1 MVTQQME
8 KMKKVCVAIINWN
21 GLEWLKKTIPIIEKY
36 SKEANIV
43 VIDNN
48 SIDGSKHYLKTNY
61 KKIKVISHE
70 KNYGFAGGYNRAIKK
85 IKNPYILLINNDVIV
100 TKNWIRPLL
109 KFLELNKEFSVVQ
122 PKILNLNKKN
132 YFEYSGAAGGFID
145 YFGIPFCRGRIGDVI
160 EKDLGQYNCP
170 SKIFWA
176 SGTCVLIDRKIF
188 IKVGGF
194 DKQFFMHQEEID
206 LCWRIQG
213 IGKGIGYCPNSKVFH
228 HGGGTLTTN
237 NYKKTFYNHRNNLI
251 MLFKNL
257 PIIDLILVLVNRIL
271 IDFLISISY
280 LFKLNLL
287 SFLATYIAYL
297 SFLILIPK
305 YIFINNKK
313 SEIRRGI
320 QKKVYGKYNTSIILL
335 KVLKFDKFSK
345 IFKFY

>member
-36 SKEANIV
+36 SKEADIV

-48 SIDGSKHYLKTNY
+48 SIDGSKYYLKTNY
-61 KKIKVISHE
+61 KKITVISHD
-70 KNYGFAGGYNRAIKK
+70 KNYGFSEGYNRAIKK
-85 IKNPYILLINNDVIV
+85 IKNTYILLINNDVIV
-100 TKNWIRPLL
+100 TKNWIKPLL

-122 PKILNLNKKN
+122 PKILNLNKRK

-145 YFGIPFCRGRIGDVI
+145 YFGIPFCRGRIGNVI
-160 EKDLGQYNCP
+160 EKDFGQYNYP
-170 SKIFWA
+170 SKIFWG
-176 SGTCVLIDRKIF
+176 SGTCILIDRKTF

-213 IGKGIGYCPNSKVFH
+213 IGKKIGYCPNSKVFH
-228 HGGGTLTTN
+228 YGGGTLATN

-257 PIIDLILVLVNRIL
+257 PIIDLIIVLANRVL
-271 IDFLISISY
+271 IDFLISLSY
-280 LFKLNLL
+280 LLKLNLL

-305 YIFINNKK
+305 YIFINDKK
-313 SEIRRGI
+313 SEIRKVI
-320 QKKVYGKYNTSIILL
+320 HKKIYGKYNTSIILL

-345 IFKFY
+345 IFKIY

>member
-1 MVTQQME
+1 ME

-70 KNYGFAGGYNRAIKK
+70 KNYGFAEGYNRAIKK
-85 IKNPYILLINNDVIV
+85 IKNSYILLINNDVIV
-100 TKNWIRPLL
+100 TKNWIKPLL

-122 PKILNLNKKN
+122 PKILNLNKKK

-145 YFGIPFCRGRIGDVI
+145 YFGIPFCRGRIGNVI
-160 EKDLGQYNCP
+160 EKDLGQYNYP

-176 SGTCVLIDRKIF
+176 SGTCFLIDRKTF

-213 IGKGIGYCPNSKVFH
+213 NGKKIGYCPNSKVFH
-228 HGGGTLTTN
+228 YGGGTLATN

-257 PIIDLILVLVNRIL
+257 PIFDLILVLVNRIL
-271 IDFLISISY
+271 IDFLISLSY
-280 LFKLNLL
+280 LLKLNFS
-287 SFLATYIAYL
+287 SFIATYIAYL

-345 IFKFY
+345 IFKIH